1 MTEKRAYRFLRR
13 FVDVRPEEAVPVLL
27 LFGLFFLVTSS
38 AYVVKPVKI
47 SAYLHFYP
55 SSNLPYAYLLTAVLI
70 GILVPINNRLLQRLQ
85 RLRYISISTLGFLL
99 SFGLFWVLFRF
110 DWAWVALLYWFWA
123 DLFIITSVFQFW
135 VLVNDIFHPRQA
147 KRLIGFFVS
156 GGILGGILGALLT
169 SRLARVVGTTNL
181 LLLCPVF
188 LGLGLA
194 LLRMLRPYFV
204 SPAARPA
211 TAPEGEEERKTGY
224 GESLRLIRRHRYLR
238 LLSGI
243 IASGIA
249 VTTLLDFQFNA
260 IVERA
265 FPSKD
270 ARTSFLGTFLLGLLV
285 FSYLLNALL
294 SSRAVRSFGLQ
305 AALLITPG
313 VLLLGSAA
321 IFAVPAAGLI
331 YWAVTVKGL
340 DKSLAHTLHQS
351 VRELLYI
358 PVPAEIKYK
367 AKAFIDMFVNKLADA
382 VVALILILFVTVL
395 HRSVRE
401 VSFLVL
407 GFIVVWA
414 AFAVLITREYVQIVK
429 RHLKLKWQEA
439 GRLVADKI
447 DVDMTKLVFDTLESR
462 KRSSVLYAMNMFDL
476 IRREKLSPE
485 LRGIIAAKSD
495 QVQASS
501 LDSLLGVDG
510 EPLFPEVDD
519 SLAEESLDAE
529 VQEVMSLDVYQ
540 QMMTDHLH
548 KVAAGTGDAAEVERM
563 EAAKALGLMSPGSN
577 LVRSLRPLLQDAS
590 VEVAG
595 YALDSAAKL
604 KRLEFVPLIVRR
616 LGQPALEQA
625 AAKTLTAYGDRIVG
639 TLKDYLCDPAEEDP
653 VRRNIPGVLAEIG
666 TQRAADLLASVIDS
680 ACGFESETLAG
691 AAHLRGEHPEAS
703 FPEPVI
709 TRATLRLIRRGYD
722 LLFENDRETR
732 RPGPRMTTSEL
743 ESALTRNVRDVFN
756 LLGLVHPPED
766 IRRAFQNLSSGS
778 KKGVEYSLELLDAM
792 LKREVKQFLLPLIDD
807 APLEDRARKCR
818 KLSPLLNNALEAYK
832 FVADR

>member
-1 MTEKRAYRFLRR
+1 MPETRAYRVLRR
-13 FVDVRPEEAVPVLL
+13 LVDVRPEETAPVLL
-27 LFGLFFLVTSS
+27 LFGLFFLITSS
-38 AYVVKPVKI
+38 AYVIKPVKI

-55 SSNLPYAYLLTAVLI
+55 ASNLPYAYLLTAILI
-70 GILVPINNRLLQRLQ
+70 GILVPINTRLLQRLQ
-85 RLRYISISTLGFLL
+85 RLKYISVSTLAFLL
-99 SFGLFWVLFRF
+99 SYVLFWVLFRF
-110 DWAWVALLYWFWA
+110 DAGWVALLYWFWA
-123 DLFIITSVFQFW
+123 DLFIIASVFQFW

-169 SRLARVVGTTNL
+169 SRLAKVVGTTNL

-188 LGLGLA
+188 LGLGLVI
-194 LLRMLRPYFV
+194 LRMLRPHLLAPAGRT
-204 SPAARPA
+204 PAASETEAR
-211 TAPEGEEERKTGY
+211 TKTGY
-224 GESLRLIRRHRYLR
+224 GESLSLIRKHRYLR

-243 IASGIA
+243 IAAGIA

-260 IVERA
+260 IVEKA
-265 FPSKD
+265 FPAKD
-270 ARTSFLGTFLLGLLV
+270 VRTSFLGTFLLGLLV
-285 FSYLLNALL
+285 FSYLLNAAL

-305 AALLITPG
+305 AALLITPS
-313 VLLLGSAA
+313 VLLLGSLA

-367 AKAFIDMFVNKLADA
+367 AKAFIDMFVNKLADSL
-382 VVALILILFVTVL
+382 VALILILFVTVL

-407 GFIVVWA
+407 GFILVWA

-447 DVDMTKLVFDTLESR
+447 DVDMTKLVFDTLESK

-485 LRGIIAAKSD
+485 LRGIIASKSD

-501 LDSLLGVDG
+501 LDALLGVDG

-519 SLAEESLDAE
+519 SLAEETLDAE
-529 VQEVMSLDVYQ
+529 VQEVMSLDIYQ
-540 QMMTDHLH
+540 EMMADHLR
-548 KVAAGTGDAAEVERM
+548 KVSAGEGDTGEVERM
-563 EAAKALGLMSPGSN
+563 EAAKALGLMAPGSS
-577 LVRSLRPLLQDAS
+577 LVRSLRPLLRDES

-595 YALDSAAKL
+595 YALQSAARL

-616 LGQPALEQA
+616 LAQPRLEQA
-625 AAKTLTAYGDRIVG
+625 AAKTLVAYGERIAG
-639 TLKDYLCDPAEEDP
+639 TLKDYLCDPAEEAA
-653 VRRNIPGVLAEIG
+653 VRRNIPGILAEIG
-666 TQRAADLLASVIDS
+666 TQRAADLLASAIDS
-680 ACGFESETLAG
+680 PCGFESETIAG
-691 AAHLRGEHPEAS
+691 AAHLRGENPGAF

-709 TRATLRLIRRGYD
+709 TRATLRLVRRGYD
-722 LLFENDRETR
+722 LLFENDRDR
-732 RPGPRMTTSEL
+732 HGPGQRLTTSEL

-756 LLGLVHPPED
+756 LLGLIHPPED
-766 IRRAFQNLSSGS
+766 IRRAFQNLSTGA

-792 LKREVKQFLLPLIDD
+792 LKREVKMFLLPLIDD

-818 KLSPLLNNALEAYK
+818 KLLPALKKVLGEP
-832 FVADR
+832 